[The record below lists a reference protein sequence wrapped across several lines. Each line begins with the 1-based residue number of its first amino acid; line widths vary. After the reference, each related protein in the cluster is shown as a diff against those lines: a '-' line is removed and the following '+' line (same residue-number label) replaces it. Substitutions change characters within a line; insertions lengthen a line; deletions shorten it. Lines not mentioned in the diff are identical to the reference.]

1 MPRQK
6 QIPKKLIRK
15 PITQKR
21 QLKAKT
27 EAKTKVP
34 PINESPKLL
43 CKSWLKSLGETPQYD
58 EIASD
63 DNEKEGDAGTDIAPV
78 SWRGFHT

>member
-6 QIPKKLIRK
+6 QIPKKLRRK
-15 PITQKR
+15 PVTQKR

-27 EAKTKVP
+27 KVHP
-34 PINESPKLL
+34 PINESTKLL

-63 DNEKEGDAGTDIAPV
+63 DNEKEGDAGTEIAPV
-78 SWRGFHT
+78 SWRGFHK

>member
-1 MPRQK
+1 MPREK

-15 PITQKR
+15 PVTQKR
-21 QLKAKT
+21 QLKA
-27 EAKTKVP
+27 ETKVP

-43 CKSWLKSLGETPQYD
+43 CKSWLKSLGETSQYD

-78 SWRGFHT
+78 SWRGFHK